1 MWMAVPLVLLSLPQT
16 KLGSYISVTYPPLA
30 LLMALTLD
38 EIVGQRL
45 ALAGVAFIAALCCI
59 RLPVAS
65 DGSPDVKKFAATH
78 AELFR
83 NRRIYVAGQNLPCG
97 SPPISIYEHNFN
109 GNVPPALLFYTQE
122 TVTCVPIDRSKS
134 PVEAESSSVIYD
146 KSLGPLNVYIGD

>member
-1 MWMAVPLVLLSLPQT
+1 LLSLSQT
-16 KLGSYISVTYPPLA
+16 KLGWYISTAYPPLA

-65 DGSPDVKKFAATH
+65 DGSPGIKKFAVTH

-83 NRRIYVAGQNLPCG
+83 NRRIYVAGQNLLCG
-97 SPPISIYEHNFN
+97 PPPTSIYEHNYN
-109 GNVPPALLFYTQE
+109 GSVPPALLFYTQA
-122 TVTCVPIDRSKS
+122 TVTCISIDRFKS
-134 PVEAESSSVIYD
+134 LPEAKSLSVIDD
-146 KSLGPLNVYIGD
+146 KSLGLLRVYIGD